1 MLDTPFVTCGSSI
14 IPGCTIQGLQIS
26 DKYNHASSEDLQ
38 ILRYLHLYRKKWFK
52 SFALLIKSKD
62 VNDKYNLINST
73 SIQNERK
80 EGAI

>member
-52 SFALLIKSKD
+52 IKSQD